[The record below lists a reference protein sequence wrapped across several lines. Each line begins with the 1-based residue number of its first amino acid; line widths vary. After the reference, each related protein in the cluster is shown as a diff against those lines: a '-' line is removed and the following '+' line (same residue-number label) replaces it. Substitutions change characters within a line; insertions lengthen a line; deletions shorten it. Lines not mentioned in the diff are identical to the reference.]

1 MRCTV
6 ELQASYEQIARALS
20 MAAVIVLEDGEN
32 AEEGVTSVSLRGTDD
47 TVIGSMTMQEDA

>member
-20 MAAVIVLEDGEN
+20 MAAVIVLEDGES
-32 AEEGVTSVSLRGTDD
+32 AEEGVTTLRGTDD
-47 TVIGSMTMQEDA
+47 TVIGIMTMQEDA